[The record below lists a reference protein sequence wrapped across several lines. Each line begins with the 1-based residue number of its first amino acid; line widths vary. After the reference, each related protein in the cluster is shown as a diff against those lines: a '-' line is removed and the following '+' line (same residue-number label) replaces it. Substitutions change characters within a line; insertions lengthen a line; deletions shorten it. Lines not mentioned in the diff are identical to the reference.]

1 MRLDLLVYV
10 SRPAGFLL
18 QRSVGP
24 VTPRRKWNKYW
35 SVGVMECYFLSRPI
49 DARGGPVRHHIW
61 RERSL
66 FELKKSINDQ
76 AIVVRIKSDFQ
87 QLRWRRSRGEC

>member
-1 MRLDLLVYV
+1 
-10 SRPAGFLL
+10 
-18 QRSVGP
+18 
-24 VTPRRKWNKYW
+24 
-35 SVGVMECYFLSRPI
+35 MECYFLSKPI

-76 AIVVRIKSDFQ
+76 AIVIRIKSDFQ
-87 QLRWRRSRGEC
+87 QLRLEKIKRRVLKLLVMRGQQISQI